1 MLDNGSSG
9 NSEMTRDFRDKV
21 VVVTGSSVGIGR
33 ATAIEFARQGAKLAL
48 LARGSQRLQPACD
61 EVERA
66 GGTAIAIETDVADS
80 EQVEAAAERAE
91 SELGPI
97 DVWINNAMASVLSP
111 ITQTTAAEVARV
123 TEVTY
128 LGAVYGTLAALKRM
142 IPRNRGAIIQVGSA
156 LAYRS
161 IPLQAPYCAAKHAL
175 QGFTESLYSELIHDG
190 SDVHVT
196 MVQLP
201 AVNTPQFEWVRSRLA
216 KKAQPVP
223 PIFQP
228 EVAAR
233 AIVWAAAHRRRELV
247 VGWPAIQAIEANKIA
262 PGLIDRFL
270 ARNGYDSQQTQEPED
285 PNRPDNLWQPA
296 PGDWG
301 SHGRFDAQAKSFS
314 WALWAETHRPL
325 IAAGIA
331 ALGLGGLL
339 SLRR

>member
-1 MLDNGSSG
+1 
-9 NSEMTRDFRDKV
+9 MTRDFRDKV
-21 VVVTGSSVGIGR
+21 VVITGSSAGIGR

-48 LARGSQRLQPACD
+48 LARGSQRLQPARD

-66 GGTAIAIETDVADS
+66 GGTAISIETDVADS

-111 ITQTTAAEVARV
+111 ITQTTPAEVARV

-233 AIVWAAAHRRRELV
+233 AIVWSAAHRRRELV

-270 ARNGYDSQQTQEPED
+270 ARNGYESQQTQEPED

-331 ALGLGGLL
+331 ALGLAGML